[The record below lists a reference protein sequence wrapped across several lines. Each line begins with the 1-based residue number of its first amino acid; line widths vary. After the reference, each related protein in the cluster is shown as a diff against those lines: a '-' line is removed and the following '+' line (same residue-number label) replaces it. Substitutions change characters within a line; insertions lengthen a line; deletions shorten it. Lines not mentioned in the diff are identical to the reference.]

1 MANLE
6 FEVKRAIEGRGDRG
20 RQNGKFSG
28 AMRTGENVAFAKD
41 DVLQFPSEY
50 IDNQNTF
57 EGDFGEYVFVEDQ
70 NGNAKQFFPST
81 FWKHRD
87 IYEEEVVNGRK
98 VPKTT
103 GASDET
109 NGTATSLF
117 KSFPTVD
124 DGMQALKGK
133 KIKVSDVRRIKT
145 LSYGDNPR
153 VVNQLIYKLDL
164 VEDKK

>member
-6 FEVKRAIEGRGDRG
+6 FEVKRAIEGRKDSGLKG
-20 RQNGKFSG
+20 GKFSG
-28 AMRTGENVAFAKD
+28 AMRTGENVAFAKG
-41 DVLQFPSEY
+41 DVLQFPTEY
-50 IDNQNTF
+50 VEGKNAF
-57 EGDFGEYVFVEDQ
+57 EGAFGEYIFVEDQ

-87 IYEEEVVNGRK
+87 IYEEEVINGRK
-98 VPKTT
+98 VPKAT

-109 NGTATSLF
+109 NGTAATLF

-124 DGMQALKGK
+124 DAMQALKNK

-153 VVNQLIYKLDL
+153 VVNQLVYQLDI